1 MWITPTERLKLIEF
15 GAAKDE
21 LSFLDATA
29 DAGGELTSAGAIL
42 GTHEYM
48 APEQARELHSADA
61 RSDLYG
67 LGCTLYQVLTGR
79 PPFAETNPVKL
90 AAAHA
95 ATAPPMVDLLV
106 PEVARAL
113 ADVVA
118 RLLAKAP
125 GERIQTAG
133 EVDWAL
139 QPYVAAGAV
148 DADVAEAEW
157 TPEYLA
163 FVRSM
168 NVESLDAGTPDH
180 VASELAPDAAES
192 LDWLSERYLQ
202 KS

>member
-1 MWITPTERLKLIEF
+1 
-15 GAAKDE
+15 
-21 LSFLDATA
+21 
-29 DAGGELTSAGAIL
+29 
-42 GTHEYM
+42 HEYM

-61 RSDLYG
+61 RSDLYA
-67 LGCTLYQVLTGR
+67 LGCTLYQTLTGR
-79 PPFAETNPVKL
+79 PPFAESDPIKL

-95 ATAPPMVDLLV
+95 TATPPMVDLLV
-106 PEVARAL
+106 PEIPRAL

-125 GERIQTAG
+125 EERIQTAG

-139 QPYVAAGAV
+139 QPYVASGAI

-157 TPEYLA
+157 SPEYLA

-168 NVESLDAGTPDH
+168 NSESFAAPSADDR
-180 VASELAPDAAES
+180 ASELAPDAAEF

-202 KS
+202 RG